1 VAESVGA
8 TSFGRGSLSDPAAES
23 QATRSSHRE
32 WRRDPAATTGLVL
45 LAPAI
50 VLLVGLFVVPIVRI
64 VWQALSEPT
73 FGLDRFREFWLT
85 LASRRALLTTLRIS
99 AIVTVLCTMLSVPI
113 AWELYSTRSRWVRIA
128 LWSAA
133 LFPLWTSGVVR
144 NYAFTIIL
152 QRRGILNT
160 WLLSLGIIREPLAL
174 LYTEAAVVM
183 GIFYT
188 MLPYAILPI
197 YASFAAQDEQLVP
210 AAESLG
216 ASRLR
221 AIVDVA
227 LPLAAPSI
235 FAAAAIVF
243 VISVGFYI
251 TPILLGGPQS
261 PFLATIVDT
270 QIYRLFDF
278 PGAAAT
284 ASILFFTAL
293 VIVAGVARVVGL
305 DRMRTALG

>member
-1 VAESVGA
+1 MAESVGA
-8 TSFGRGSLSDPAAES
+8 TSVSRGGFAVEPFPSRPDA
-23 QATRSSHRE
+23 RE
-32 WRRDPAATTGLVL
+32 WRREPATAVGLLL
-45 LAPAI
+45 LAPA
-50 VLLVGLFVVPIVRI
+50 VLLLVALFVVPIVRI
-64 VWQALSEPT
+64 IWQALAEPT
-73 FGLDRFREFWLT
+73 FGLDRFREFW
-85 LASRRALLTTLRIS
+85 ASPAPRRALLTTLRIS
-99 AIVTVLCTMLSVPI
+99 GLVTLLCTLLSVLV
-113 AWELYSTRSRWVRIA
+113 AWELHSTRSRLVRVV

-152 QRRGILNT
+152 QRRGVLNT
-160 WLLSLGIIREPLAL
+160 GLLSLGIIGEPLTL

-188 MLPYAILPI
+188 MLPYAILPV
-197 YASFAAQDEQLVP
+197 YASFATLDAELVP

-221 AIVDVA
+221 AIVDVV

-251 TPILLGGPQS
+251 TPILLGGPHS
-261 PFLATIVDT
+261 PFLATFVDI

-284 ASILFFTAL
+284 ASILFFTAFI
-293 VIVAGVARVVGL
+293 IVGGAWRAVGL
-305 DRMRTALG
+305 ERIRRVLG

>member
-8 TSFGRGSLSDPAAES
+8 TSIGRGGLGVEPFPSRPEARA
-23 QATRSSHRE
+23 
-32 WRRDPAATTGLVL
+32 WRREPATTVGLLL
-45 LAPAI
+45 LAPA
-50 VLLVGLFVVPIVRI
+50 VLLLVALFVVPIVRI
-64 VWQALSEPT
+64 VWQALAEPT
-73 FGLDRFREFWLT
+73 FGLDRFREFWT
-85 LASRRALLTTLRIS
+85 SAAPRRALVTTLRIS
-99 AIVTVLCTMLSVPI
+99 GLVTLLCTTLSVLI
-113 AWELYSTRSRWVRIA
+113 AWELHSSRSRLVRIA
-128 LWSAA
+128 LWSAT

-152 QRRGILNT
+152 QRRGVLNT
-160 WLLSLGIIREPLAL
+160 ALLSLGLIREPLTL

-188 MLPYAILPI
+188 MLPYAILPV
-197 YASFAAQDEQLVP
+197 YASFATLDPELVP

-221 AIVDVA
+221 AMVDVV

-235 FAAAAIVF
+235 FAAAVIVF

-251 TPILLGGPQS
+251 TPILLGGPHS
-261 PFLATIVDT
+261 PFLATFVDL

-284 ASILFFTAL
+284 ASILFFTAFL
-293 VIVAGVARVVGL
+293 VVGGAWRAVGL
-305 DRMRTALG
+305 DRIRRVLG

>member
-1 VAESVGA
+1 MAESVGA
-8 TSFGRGSLSDPAAES
+8 TSVSRGGLAVEPFPSRPDA
-23 QATRSSHRE
+23 RE
-32 WRRDPAATTGLVL
+32 WRREPATAVGLLL
-45 LAPAI
+45 LAPAV
-50 VLLVGLFVVPIVRI
+50 VLLVALFVVPIVRI
-64 VWQALSEPT
+64 IWQALAEPT
-73 FGLDRFREFWLT
+73 FGLDRFREFW
-85 LASRRALLTTLRIS
+85 ASPAPRRALVTTLRIS
-99 AIVTVLCTMLSVPI
+99 GLVTLLCTVLSVLV
-113 AWELYSTRSRWVRIA
+113 AWELHSTRSRLVRVV

-152 QRRGILNT
+152 QRRGVLNT
-160 WLLSLGIIREPLAL
+160 GLLSLGLIREPLTL

-188 MLPYAILPI
+188 MLPYAILPV
-197 YASFAAQDEQLVP
+197 YASFATLDAELVP

-221 AIVDVA
+221 AIIDVV

-251 TPILLGGPQS
+251 TPILLGGPHS
-261 PFLATIVDT
+261 PFLATFVDI

-284 ASILFFTAL
+284 ASILFFTAFI
-293 VIVAGVARVVGL
+293 IVGGAWRAVGL
-305 DRMRTALG
+305 DRIRRVLG

>member
-8 TSFGRGSLSDPAAES
+8 TPAAS
-23 QATRSSHRE
+23 DAGVALPSARSGARE
-32 WRRDPAATTGLVL
+32 WRSDPSVTVGVCL

-50 VLLVGLFVVPIVRI
+50 VLLLALFVVPIARI
-64 VWQALSEPT
+64 VWQALAEPT
-73 FGLDRFREFWLT
+73 FGLDRFHEFWT
-85 LASRRALLTTLRIS
+85 SPAPRRALVTTLRIS
-99 AIVTVLCTMLSVPI
+99 ALVTVLCTVVSVLV
-113 AWELYSTRSRWVRIA
+113 AWELHATRSRAVRLL
-128 LWSAA
+128 LWAAA

-160 WLLSLGIIREPLAL
+160 WLGALGIIDEPLSL

-188 MLPYAILPI
+188 MLPYAILPV
-197 YASFAAQDEQLVP
+197 YASFAGLDAQLVA

-216 ASRLR
+216 ASKLR
-221 AIVDVA
+221 AFVDVV

-243 VISVGFYI
+243 VVSVGFYI
-251 TPILLGGPQS
+251 TPILLGGPKA
-261 PFLATIVDT
+261 PFLATFVDL

-284 ASILFFTAL
+284 ASILFVTAFL
-293 VIVAGVARVVGL
+293 IIGAAWRAVGL
-305 DRMRTALG
+305 ERIRTALG

>member
-8 TSFGRGSLSDPAAES
+8 TSVAAGE
-23 QATRSSHRE
+23 AALERITPRPGARE
-32 WRRDPAATTGLVL
+32 WRSDPSTMVGVLL
-45 LAPAI
+45 LAPAVI
-50 VLLVGLFVVPIVRI
+50 LLVLLFVVPITRI
-64 VWQALSEPT
+64 VWQALAEPT
-73 FGLDRFREFWLT
+73 FGLDRFREFWT
-85 LASRRALLTTLRIS
+85 NPAPRRALVTTLRVS
-99 AIVTVLCTMLSVPI
+99 AIVTALCTVLSVLI
-113 AWELYSTRSRWVRIA
+113 AWELHTTRSRLVRLL

-144 NYAFTIIL
+144 NYAFTILL
-152 QRRGILNT
+152 QRRGIVNT
-160 WLLSLGIIREPLAL
+160 GLLSLGVIAEPLNL
-174 LYTEAAVVM
+174 LYTEAAVIM

-197 YASFAAQDEQLVP
+197 YASFASLDEQLVP

-216 ASRLR
+216 ASKLR
-221 AIVDVA
+221 AIVDVV

-251 TPILLGGPQS
+251 TPILLGGPKT
-261 PFLATIVDT
+261 PFLATFVDL

-284 ASILFFTAL
+284 ASVLFFTAFL
-293 VIVAGVARVVGL
+293 IIGAAWRAVGL
-305 DRMRTALG
+305 DRIRTVLG

>member
-1 VAESVGA
+1 MAESLRAAQV
-8 TSFGRGSLSDPAAES
+8 GRGEAAQTEPPAGARHWRSDPTAAV
-23 QATRSSHRE
+23 
-32 WRRDPAATTGLVL
+32 GLLL
-45 LAPAI
+45 LAPALI
-50 VLLVGLFVVPIVRI
+50 LLVGLFVVPISRI

-73 FGLDRFREFWLT
+73 FGFDRFLDFWNSP
-85 LASRRALLTTLRIS
+85 APRRSLFTTLRIS
-99 AIVTVLCTMLSVPI
+99 AVVTLLATAISILI
-113 AWELYSTRSRWVRIA
+113 AWELHTTRSRLVKVA

-152 QRRGILNT
+152 QRRGLLNT
-160 WLLSLGIIREPLAL
+160 WLQGLGVLQEPLSI
-174 LYTEAAVVM
+174 LYTETAVVL

-197 YASFAAQDEQLVP
+197 YASFANLDDQLVP

-221 AIVDVA
+221 AIVDIV

-251 TPILLGGPQS
+251 TPILLGGPDS
-261 PFLATIVDT
+261 PFLATYIDI

-284 ASILFFTAL
+284 ASVLFFTAL
-293 VIVAGVARVVGL
+293 IIVGVAGRAVGL
-305 DRMRTALG
+305 DRIRRVLG

>member
-8 TSFGRGSLSDPAAES
+8 TSAGSDPAA
-23 QATRSSHRE
+23 ARLAWRPGARE
-32 WRRDPAATTGLVL
+32 WRSDPSIAVGLL
-45 LAPAI
+45 
-50 VLLVGLFVVPIVRI
+50 LLVPALLLLVALFVVPIARI
-64 VWQALSEPT
+64 VWQALAEPT
-73 FGLDRFREFWLT
+73 FGLDRFREFWSSP
-85 LASRRALLTTLRIS
+85 APRRALFTTLRIS
-99 AIVTVLCTMLSVPI
+99 ALVTVLCTLLGVVV
-113 AWELYSTRSRWVRIA
+113 AWELRSTRSRFVRLV
-128 LWSAA
+128 LWGAT
-133 LFPLWTSGVVR
+133 LLPLWTSGVVR

-160 WLLSLGIIREPLAL
+160 WLASLGVIAEPLSL
-174 LYTEAAVVM
+174 LYTETAVVM

-197 YASFAAQDEQLVP
+197 YASFASLDDQLVA

-216 ASRLR
+216 ASKAR
-221 AIVDVA
+221 AFGDVV

-243 VISVGFYI
+243 VVSVGFYI
-251 TPILLGGPQS
+251 TPILLGGPKA
-261 PFLATIVDT
+261 PFLATFVDI

-284 ASILFFTAL
+284 ASVLFLTAFL
-293 VIVAGVARVVGL
+293 IIGIAWRAVGL
-305 DRMRTALG
+305 ERIRSALG

>member
-1 VAESVGA
+1 VAVEPLPPRPGA
-8 TSFGRGSLSDPAAES
+8 
-23 QATRSSHRE
+23 RE
-32 WRRDPAATTGLVL
+32 WRRDPAATAGLLL
-45 LAPAI
+45 LAPAV

-64 VWQALSEPT
+64 VWQALAEPS
-73 FGLDRFREFWLT
+73 FGLDRFREFWVSP
-85 LASRRALLTTLRIS
+85 APRRALVTTLRVS
-99 AIVTVLCTMLSVPI
+99 AIVTLLCTLLSVLV
-113 AWELYSTRSRWVRIA
+113 AWELYSTRSRLVRIV

-160 WLLSLGIIREPLAL
+160 WLLSLGIIEEPLAL

-188 MLPYAILPI
+188 MLPYAILPV
-197 YASFAAQDEQLVP
+197 YASFAHLDEQLVP

-221 AIVDVA
+221 AIVDVV

-251 TPILLGGPQS
+251 TPILLGGPHS
-261 PFLATIVDT
+261 PFLATFVDI

-284 ASILFFTAL
+284 SSILFFTAFI
-293 VIVAGVARVVGL
+293 IVGGAWRAVGL
-305 DRMRTALG
+305 DRIRTVLG

>member
-1 VAESVGA
+1 M
-8 TSFGRGSLSDPAAES
+8 
-23 QATRSSHRE
+23 
-32 WRRDPAATTGLVL
+32 L

-293 VIVAGVARVVGL
+293 VIAAGVARVVGL

>member
-1 VAESVGA
+1 VG
-8 TSFGRGSLSDPAAES
+8 L
-23 QATRSSHRE
+23 
-32 WRRDPAATTGLVL
+32 LL
-45 LAPAI
+45 LAPAFL
-50 VLLVGLFVVPIVRI
+50 LLVGLFVVPIVGI
-64 VWQALSEPT
+64 IWQALAEPT
-73 FGLDRFREFWLT
+73 LGLDRFREFWT
-85 LASRRALLTTLRIS
+85 SPAPRRALITTLRIS
-99 AIVTVLCTMLSVPI
+99 GIVTFLCTLLSVLI
-113 AWELYSTRSRWVRIA
+113 AWELHSTRSRLVRLA

-152 QRRGILNT
+152 QRRGVLNT
-160 WLLSLGIIREPLAL
+160 GLMSLGMIQEPLGL

-188 MLPYAILPI
+188 MLPYAILPV
-197 YASFAAQDEQLVP
+197 YASFANLDEQLVP

-221 AIVDVA
+221 AIVDVV

-251 TPILLGGPQS
+251 TPILLGGPNS
-261 PFLATIVDT
+261 PFLATFVDI

-284 ASILFFTAL
+284 ASILFFTAFI
-293 VIVAGVARVVGL
+293 IVGGAWPAVGL
-305 DRMRTALG
+305 DRIRRVLG

>member
-8 TSFGRGSLSDPAAES
+8 TSVAGGEPAVERFPARPG
-23 QATRSSHRE
+23 ARE
-32 WRRDPAATTGLVL
+32 WRSDPSITVGFLL

-50 VLLVGLFVVPIVRI
+50 ILLVALFVVPIARI

-73 FGLDRFREFWLT
+73 FGLDRFREFWT
-85 LASRRALLTTLRIS
+85 SPAPRRALFTTLRIS
-99 AIVTVLCTMLSVPI
+99 AIVTVLCTVLSVLI
-113 AWELYSTRSRWVRIA
+113 AWELHSTRSRLVRLV

-152 QRRGILNT
+152 QRRGLLNT
-160 WLLSLGIIREPLAL
+160 WLGSLGIIGEPLNL

-197 YASFAAQDEQLVP
+197 YASFANLDEQLVP

-216 ASRLR
+216 ASKLR
-221 AIVDVA
+221 AIVDVV

-243 VISVGFYI
+243 VVSVGFYI
-251 TPILLGGPQS
+251 TPILLGGPKA
-261 PFLATIVDT
+261 PFLATFVDI

-284 ASILFFTAL
+284 ASVLFFTAFL
-293 VIVAGVARVVGL
+293 IIGGAWRAVGL
-305 DRMRTALG
+305 DRIRTVLG

>member
-1 VAESVGA
+1 MAESVGA
-8 TSFGRGSLSDPAAES
+8 TSVAAGEAAAGRVSARPGA
-23 QATRSSHRE
+23 RE
-32 WRRDPAATTGLVL
+32 WRSDPSITVGVLL
-45 LAPAI
+45 LAPA
-50 VLLVGLFVVPIVRI
+50 VLLLVALFVVPITRI
-64 VWQALSEPT
+64 IWQALAEPT
-73 FGLDRFREFWLT
+73 FGLDRFREFWT
-85 LASRRALLTTLRIS
+85 NPAPRRALVTTLRVS
-99 AIVTVLCTMLSVPI
+99 AIVTVLCTGLGVLI
-113 AWELYSTRSRWVRIA
+113 AWELHTTRSRLWRLL

-152 QRRGILNT
+152 QRRGIVNT
-160 WLLSLGIIREPLAL
+160 WLGSLGIIEEPLNL

-197 YASFAAQDEQLVP
+197 YASFASLDEQLVP

-216 ASRLR
+216 ASKLR
-221 AIVDVA
+221 AIVDVV

-251 TPILLGGPQS
+251 TPILLGGPKA
-261 PFLATIVDT
+261 PFLATFVDL

-284 ASILFFTAL
+284 ASVLFFTAF
-293 VIVAGVARVVGL
+293 IIIGGAWRAVGL
-305 DRMRTALG
+305 DRIRTVLG

>member
-1 VAESVGA
+1 MAESVGA
-8 TSFGRGSLSDPAAES
+8 TSIGRGGPAVEPYPSRPAA
-23 QATRSSHRE
+23 RE
-32 WRRDPAATTGLVL
+32 WRSDPTVTAGLLL
-45 LAPAI
+45 LAPAL
-50 VLLVGLFVVPIVRI
+50 VFLVGLFVVPIVRI
-64 VWQALSEPT
+64 VWQAFAEPT
-73 FGLDRFREFWLT
+73 FGLDRFREFW
-85 LASRRALLTTLRIS
+85 ASPAPRRALITTLRVS
-99 AIVTVLCTMLSVPI
+99 AIVTLLCTGLSVLI
-113 AWELYSTRSRWVRIA
+113 AWELHSTRSRLVRLA

-160 WLLSLGIIREPLAL
+160 WLLSLGIIQEPLAL

-197 YASFAAQDEQLVP
+197 YASFASLDEQLVP

-216 ASRLR
+216 ASKLR
-221 AIVDVA
+221 AIIDVV
-227 LPLAAPSI
+227 LPLTAPSI

-251 TPILLGGPQS
+251 TPILLGGPNS
-261 PFLATIVDT
+261 PFLATFVDI

-284 ASILFFTAL
+284 ASILFFTAFI
-293 VIVAGVARVVGL
+293 IVGAAWRAVGA
-305 DRMRTALG
+305 DRIRTVLG

>member
-1 VAESVGA
+1 VA
-8 TSFGRGSLSDPAAES
+8 
-23 QATRSSHRE
+23 
-32 WRRDPAATTGLVL
+32 
-45 LAPAI
+45 
-50 VLLVGLFVVPIVRI
+50 LFVVPIVRI
-64 VWQALSEPT
+64 VWQALAEPT
-73 FGLDRFREFWLT
+73 FGLDRFREFWSNP
-85 LASRRALLTTLRIS
+85 APRRALFTTLRIS
-99 AIVTVLCTMLSVPI
+99 ALVTVLCTLMGALV
-113 AWELYSTRSRWVRIA
+113 AWELRATRSRFVRLM
-128 LWSAA
+128 LWGAT

-160 WLLSLGIIREPLAL
+160 WLASLGVIAEPLSL
-174 LYTEAAVVM
+174 LYTETAVVM

-197 YASFAAQDEQLVP
+197 YASFASLDDQLVA

-216 ASRLR
+216 ASKAR
-221 AIVDVA
+221 AFGDVV

-243 VISVGFYI
+243 VVSVGFYI
-251 TPILLGGPQS
+251 TPILLGGPKA
-261 PFLATIVDT
+261 PFLATFVDI

-284 ASILFFTAL
+284 ASVLFLTAFL
-293 VIVAGVARVVGL
+293 IIGIAWRAVGL
-305 DRMRTALG
+305 ERIRSALG

>member
-8 TSFGRGSLSDPAAES
+8 TSVGRGEPAVEPYPSRPAAREWRSDPAVTAGLLLL
-23 QATRSSHRE
+23 T
-32 WRRDPAATTGLVL
+32 PALVL
-45 LAPAI
+45 LVA
-50 VLLVGLFVVPIVRI
+50 VFVVPIARI
-64 VWQALSEPT
+64 VWQAFAEPT
-73 FGLDRFREFWLT
+73 FGLDRFRDFW
-85 LASRRALLTTLRIS
+85 ASAAPRRALLTTLRVS
-99 AIVTVLCTMLSVPI
+99 AMVTVLCTSLSVLI
-113 AWELYSTRSRWVRIA
+113 AWELHSTRSRVVRFA
-128 LWSAA
+128 LWASA

-152 QRRGILNT
+152 QRKGILNT
-160 WLLSLGIIREPLAL
+160 WLLSLGIIHEPLAL
-174 LYTEAAVVM
+174 LYTEAAVVT

-197 YASFAAQDEQLVP
+197 YASFAHLDEQLVP

-216 ASRLR
+216 ASKLR
-221 AIVDVA
+221 AIVDVV

-251 TPILLGGPQS
+251 TPILLGGPNS
-261 PFLATIVDT
+261 PFLATYVDI
-270 QIYRLFDF
+270 QIFRLFDF

-284 ASILFFTAL
+284 ASILFFTAF
-293 VIVAGVARVVGL
+293 VIVGGAWRAVGL
-305 DRMRTALG
+305 DRIRRVLG

>member
-8 TSFGRGSLSDPAAES
+8 TSVAGGEAA
-23 QATRSSHRE
+23 AAVAARPGARE
-32 WRRDPAATTGLVL
+32 WRSDPSTAVGVLL
-45 LAPAI
+45 LAPAV
-50 VLLVGLFVVPIVRI
+50 VLLVLLFVVPITRI
-64 VWQALSEPT
+64 VWQALAEPT
-73 FGLDRFREFWLT
+73 FGLDRFREFWT
-85 LASRRALLTTLRIS
+85 NPAPRRALVTTLRVS
-99 AIVTVLCTMLSVPI
+99 AIVTVLCTLLSVLI
-113 AWELYSTRSRWVRIA
+113 AWELHTTRSRLVRLL

-144 NYAFTIIL
+144 NYAFTILL
-152 QRRGILNT
+152 QRRGIVNT
-160 WLLSLGIIREPLAL
+160 WLLSLGVIAEPLNL

-197 YASFAAQDEQLVP
+197 YASFASLDEQLVP

-216 ASRLR
+216 ASKLR
-221 AIVDVA
+221 AIVDVV

-251 TPILLGGPQS
+251 TPILLGGPKA
-261 PFLATIVDT
+261 PFLATFVDL

-284 ASILFFTAL
+284 ASVLFFTAF
-293 VIVAGVARVVGL
+293 VIIGGAWRAVGL
-305 DRMRTALG
+305 DRIRTALG